1 MTRIDFHSNVP
12 DKLAYVCRLVRKAYA
27 AGQKMVVHG
36 EAAQL
41 AELDARLWSFSPL
54 DFLPH
59 CGVGSPH
66 AAVTPIVLA
75 ESLDEVPH
83 HALLINL
90 RRHTPPQF
98 ASFERMI
105 EVVGADPDDRAAGR
119 ERYKMYRERGYP
131 LAHHDIAQAAG
142 QGGGA

>member
-12 DKLAYVCRLVRKAYA
+12 DKLAYVCRLVRKAYG

-41 AELDARLWSFSPL
+41 AELDARLWTFSPL

-59 CGVGSPH
+59 CGVGSPN

-75 ESLDEVPH
+75 EALDEVPH

-90 RRHTPPQF
+90 RRQTPPQF

-105 EVVGADPDDRAAGR
+105 EVVGSDPDDRAAGR

-131 LAHHDIAQAAG
+131 LAHHDIAQP
-142 QGGGA
+142 GGAA